1 MEPSVF
7 LAILAAIFAAYSE
20 GLEKSIGTKIF
31 FINCSLNLKYSY
43 NLKLQKNNELQS
55 FGKS

>member
-1 MEPSVF
+1 MEALVF

-20 GLEKSIGTKIF
+20 GLEKSIGTRIF
-31 FINCSLNLKYSY
+31 FINSCLSLKYSY
-43 NLKLQKNNELQS
+43 YLKLQKNNELQS

>member
-1 MEPSVF
+1 MEPPVF

-31 FINCSLNLKYSY
+31 FIIWCLNLKYSY
-43 NLKLQKNNELQS
+43 YFKLQKNNEL
-55 FGKS
+55 